1 MKSELEKG
9 LSIVQEHIRSL
20 EDKQQQ
26 QQSMQRLQQIVIG
39 TAGLNAMVSS
49 IQRSYSPE
57 KPPTANVQAEF
68 SGLQGRVM
76 GLNESRAMI
85 ESQPLTVS
93 SDTAALGMVERTMGM
108 IGSLD
113 WIDQQLDALKRGETA
128 ASFDSELSLILWSDY
143 QTYRWQPNYLNY
155 RFEGSPLRQLYP
167 TLMVSRLEAPTLALT
182 KGLMVVPPMI
192 EEAGGL
198 TGKVYLD
205 ARGIAKKPDEQVQSG
220 SYADFDVALL
230 QTAVILQKESK
241 LPVTLNEQPEL
252 FQPGDCPDAAVYC
265 GWYSLGKYVDA
276 FTFKR
281 GAIAYHLASN
291 EAQTLRDPDSEVWCK
306 KLLDDGVCA
315 TIGPVNEPYLSAF
328 PRPNEFL
335 PLLMRGKHTLVE
347 AYYLTKP
354 FNSWMMVLIGDPLYR
369 PFVAAETS
377 SGGE

>member
-1 MKSELEKG
+1 MPRGPMRPTRPGTPDISPAGPDGQNTDKTQDDAGSVPPTELARLKSELEKG

-113 WIDQQLDALKRGETA
+113 WIHQQLDALKRGETV

-182 KGLMVVPPMI
+182 KGLMVVLPMI
-192 EEAGGL
+192 EESWWLDGQGL
-198 TGKVYLD
+198 P
-205 ARGIAKKPDEQVQSG
+205 RRPRHC
-220 SYADFDVALL
+220 
-230 QTAVILQKESK
+230 QKSPMNRSK
-241 LPVTLNEQPEL
+241 AAATL
-252 FQPGDCPDAAVYC
+252 
-265 GWYSLGKYVDA
+265 
-276 FTFKR
+276 
-281 GAIAYHLASN
+281 
-291 EAQTLRDPDSEVWCK
+291 TLTWLCCR
-306 KLLDDGVCA
+306 
-315 TIGPVNEPYLSAF
+315 
-328 PRPNEFL
+328 R
-335 PLLMRGKHTLVE
+335 R
-347 AYYLTKP
+347 
-354 FNSWMMVLIGDPLYR
+354 
-369 PFVAAETS
+369 
-377 SGGE
+377 